1 MNMSTRVVAFRAPDE
16 KWKKMKAAWDACE
29 EADLDTPEE
38 LLDFFDYNEP
48 DPRGVEIDIPRHS
61 WTADMQEGFEIFL
74 EEVPED
80 VKVIRFY
87 NSY

>member
-1 MNMSTRVVAFRAPDE
+1 MSMHTRVVAFRAPDE
-16 KWKKMKAAWDACE
+16 QWQRMKTVWDACDD
-29 EADLDTPEE
+29 AGIDIPEKVLE
-38 LLDFFDYNEP
+38 YFGDEEP
-48 DPRGVEIDIPRHS
+48 DPRGVEIDIHKYI